1 MNPKVLREQL
11 IKKRPNVRP
20 LEILNDG
27 GYSKDIKILWVGHRH
42 SPFLG
47 LPTDIP
53 QDQFVMEVLKSANQA
68 EFYVVD
74 DDNNEYDGRGI
85 IALIA
90 VKNDG
95 WKVEPH
101 VEFFPWATNRN
112 VLRTCVAFFQM
123 IRNSRKVGVCV
134 IKSLRGSVNLFNHC
148 IKYFPPGVLW
158 KVGKI
163 PNGDQRGDEY
173 LYSIKGR
180 KNS

>member
-1 MNPKVLREQL
+1 MKEKDLRDRL
-11 IKKRPNVRP
+11 LKNRPNVRP
-20 LEILNDG
+20 LQVLTDG
-27 GYSKDIKILWVGHRH
+27 GYSDDVKILWVAHKH

-47 LPTDIP
+47 LPQDIP
-53 QDQFVMEVLKSANQA
+53 QDQFVMEILRVSEMA

-74 DDNNEYDGRGI
+74 DSNQEYSGRGV

-90 VKNDG
+90 AKNDG
-95 WKVEPH
+95 WKIEPH
-101 VEFFPWATNRN
+101 VEFFPWATKRN

-134 IKSLRGSVNLFNHC
+134 IKSLKDSVNLFNHC

-158 KVGKI
+158 KVGRV

-173 LYSIKGR
+173 IYSIKGR
-180 KNS
+180 K